1 MISPDR
7 RREIQARAQA
17 RKDFDP
23 QKEARLRLF
32 ANQNIPGATYG
43 FANVPLMD
51 SISSRQFDAK
61 SLPYQDVLD
70 GVNLKGIGL
79 KNFAIHDGNIV
90 DKVFDARLKA
100 LNNDKSA
107 GELAVIRHMKDWG
120 LTNNQGLVTFLETG
134 ILQPG
139 VTKDTL
145 LEAYDYGLRQDA
157 KHMQTKSPGF
167 FKSLLKGNIGA
178 IAGLALAPFTG
189 GASIAAGVGAQNL
202 IEGDNNPFSSFL
214 PVEAK
219 IASDIIQSGKRGLSR
234 GKGSTDP
241 SFLSNVGSPTNITA
255 PKGSALYNAQIAAN
269 QSSAGSTNLAMPTRR
284 EYKQPTYAIDTIQN
298 ALGNN
303 TMQLG
308 NFSLQ
313 PESDPVIRDLNVLF
327 NDPYY
332 RRAVTSMPGDPQGR
346 APELENI
353 SRLFGDIVARRALYQ
368 GEKTNP
374 YITAGGTPGSAA
386 EAYAFNNRPA
396 MNLMDLVNP
405 FLAALTPQQA
415 QSLEIPGIGGS
426 YNYRFAPV
434 QFGDNPAGVQSQ
446 IAQQATQDLKPIS
459 DFEIEDIIRQAQ
471 RG

>member
-7 RREIQARAQA
+7 RREIKTRAQA
-17 RKDFDP
+17 LKNFDP

-51 SISSRQFDAK
+51 SITANQFDAK
-61 SLPYQDVLD
+61 SLPYQDILD

-79 KNFAIHDGNIV
+79 KNFSVHDGNIV

-120 LTNNQGLVTFLETG
+120 LTNNQALVTFLETG

-157 KHMQTKSPGF
+157 KHMQTKPKGF

-189 GASIAAGVGAQNL
+189 GASIPAGVGAQNL
-202 IEGDNNPFSSFL
+202 IEGENNPFNVFGL
-214 PVEAK
+214 EAA
-219 IASDIIQSGKRGLSR
+219 IASDIIQSGKKGLSR
-234 GKGSTDP
+234 GKGSTDS
-241 SFLSNVGSPTNITA
+241 SFLDNVGSLTNITA

-269 QSSAGSTNLAMPTRR
+269 ESSVPTRR
-284 EYKQPTYAIDTIQN
+284 VYTPPTYPINTIQN
-298 ALGNN
+298 ALSNA
-303 TMQLG
+303 
-308 NFSLQ
+308 SVQ
-313 PESDPVIRDLNVLF
+313 PESESVIRDLNVLF
-327 NDPYY
+327 SDPVY
-332 RRAVTSMPGDPQGR
+332 RRAVTSMPGDPGGQ
-346 APELENI
+346 APALENI
-353 SRLFGDIVARRALYQ
+353 TRLFQFPGMRDSELGEDIVKRALYF
-368 GEKTNP
+368 GELVNP
-374 YITAGGTPGSAA
+374 YLKAGGTPGSVA
-386 EAYAFNNRPA
+386 EAMGNQNEGNERKLKDLLNPLTSL
-396 MNLMDLVNP
+396 LMPNPLGSSGSLNPFTAGYSYRFDPVRFSENPNLVNSLLTQQTNQNLP
-405 FLAALTPQQA
+405 TILDYELA
-415 QSLEIPGIGGS
+415 
-426 YNYRFAPV
+426 
-434 QFGDNPAGVQSQ
+434 
-446 IAQQATQDLKPIS
+446 DLLKQT
-459 DFEIEDIIRQAQ
+459 R

>member
-51 SISSRQFDAK
+51 SINANQFDAK

-79 KNFAIHDGNIV
+79 KNFSIHDGNIV

-167 FKSLLKGNIGA
+167 FKSLFKGNIGA
-178 IAGLALAPFTG
+178 IAGALVGGLPGAAF
-189 GASIAAGVGAQNL
+189 GASVQRGV
-202 IEGDNNPFSSFL
+202 EGDTNPFSAFMSPEGQIFYD
-214 PVEAK
+214 VAM
-219 IASDIIQSGKRGLSR
+219 SGKKGLEK

-269 QSSAGSTNLAMPTRR
+269 QSSAGATNLAMPTRR
-284 EYKQPTYAIDTIQN
+284 EYKQPTYAINTLTN
-298 ALGNN
+298 NLGNN
-303 TMQLG
+303 SMQLA

-313 PESDPVIRDLNVLF
+313 PDPVIDDLNVLF
-327 NDPYY
+327 PDPYY
-332 RRAVTSMPGDPQGR
+332 LRGTTSTPEDLLGLS
-346 APELENI
+346 PELKNI
-353 SRLFGDIVARRALYQ
+353 SRLFGEEIARRVLYQ

-386 EAYAFNNRPA
+386 EAYAFNNRPE

-415 QSLEIPGIGGS
+415 QSLNLPQIGGS

-434 QFGDNPAGVQSQ
+434 QFGNNPPGVQSQ
-446 IAQQATQDLKPIS
+446 IAEQSSEGLSQNSFDLQ
-459 DFEIEDIIRQAQ
+459 DIIRQIQ

>member
-7 RREIQARAQA
+7 RGEIQARAQA

-43 FANVPLMD
+43 FANIPLMD
-51 SISSRQFDAK
+51 SITANQFDAK
-61 SLPYQDVLD
+61 SLPYQDIFD

-79 KNFAIHDGNIV
+79 KNFSVHDGNIV

-139 VTKDTL
+139 VSKDTL

-157 KHMQTKSPGF
+157 KHMQTKPKGF

-178 IAGLALAPFTG
+178 IAGLALAPFTA
-189 GASIAAGVGAQNL
+189 GASIAAGVAAQNL
-202 IEGDNNPFSSFL
+202 AEGDNPFKITT
-214 PVEAK
+214 VEAE
-219 IASDIIQSGKRGLSR
+219 IAKDLIQGTKRGLSR
-234 GKGSTDP
+234 NKGLTDP
-241 SFLSNVGSPTNITA
+241 SFLSNVGKATSTTA

-284 EYKQPTYAIDTIQN
+284 EYKQPTYAINTLRN
-298 ALGNN
+298 NLGNN
-303 TMQLG
+303 SMQLA

-313 PESDPVIRDLNVLF
+313 PDPVIDDLNVLF
-327 NDPYY
+327 PDPYY
-332 RRAVTSMPGDPQGR
+332 RRGTTSTPGDPTGL
-346 APELENI
+346 APELKNI
-353 SRLFGDIVARRALYQ
+353 SRLFGEEIARRALYQ

-386 EAYAFNNRPA
+386 EAYGFNNRPE

-415 QSLEIPGIGGS
+415 QSLNLPQIGGS
-426 YNYRFAPV
+426 YNYRFSPV

-446 IAQQATQDLKPIS
+446 IAQQSLQELKPIS
-459 DFEIEDIIRQAQ
+459 DFEIEDIIKQVQ